1 MSKSI
6 IEEFRILADKPQLK
20 QLIVVYNKM
29 NDAALMKMNFV
40 EWNNDKLNVNEL
52 KNNKRNY
59 QNKLMIITVVYE

>member
-40 EWNNDKLNVNEL
+40 E
-52 KNNKRNY
+52 
-59 QNKLMIITVVYE
+59 